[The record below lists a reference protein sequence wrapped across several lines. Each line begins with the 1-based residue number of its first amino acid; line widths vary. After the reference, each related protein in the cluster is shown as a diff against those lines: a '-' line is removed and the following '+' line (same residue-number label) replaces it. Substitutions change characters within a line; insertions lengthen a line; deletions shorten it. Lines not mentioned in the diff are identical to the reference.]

1 MAISFKDITFDFEK
15 RDPQYDVWQVSN
27 GDKILGL
34 YFTPP
39 GVSGESYH
47 NALYSA
53 RKKLIN
59 LGLTELEAK
68 AIIGKQLF

>member
-1 MAISFKDITFDFEK
+1 MTINFKNITFDFEK
-15 RDPQYDVWQVSN
+15 RDPKYDVWQVSN

-34 YFTPP
+34 YFTPL

-47 NALYSA
+47 KALYSA
-53 RKKLIN
+53 EKKLIA